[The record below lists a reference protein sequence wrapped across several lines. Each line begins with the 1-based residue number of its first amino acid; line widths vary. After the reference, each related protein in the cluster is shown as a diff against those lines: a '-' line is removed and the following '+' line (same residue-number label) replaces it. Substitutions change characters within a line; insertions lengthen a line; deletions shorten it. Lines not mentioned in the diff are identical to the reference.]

1 MEEEE
6 EPVVNEDCCWWKR
19 KPSTDAGVEVDVVEE
34 KESGKGG
41 PFYGLRTQVSHAPAS
56 TPERAMTWRL
66 PV

>member
-1 MEEEE
+1 MASEGSKV
-6 EPVVNEDCCWWKR
+6 PRWGNDYL
-19 KPSTDAGVEVDVVEE
+19 VEGLGCFEMGECVVEE